1 MTTPPSEST
10 DQDENAVGGA
20 SGVDRITDNYRTILN
35 ELSLLATVSV
45 LLFGFLLSVAAR
57 DATTTERWLL
67 LTALI
72 CVSSSTL
79 IFILPVAYHR
89 LEFPYEDWNKF
100 QRRSHYFITV
110 GVPIFV
116 AGVYLSNDGGGLGPP
131 GRCRIRRQR
140 RPKGLQRC
148 RLPLAQKAVPIV
160 GVVPLNLLFRCNP
173 LTLG

>member
-1 MTTPPSEST
+1 MTSRR
-10 DQDENAVGGA
+10 DENAADGA
-20 SGVDRITDNYRTILN
+20 SSVDRITDNYRTILN

-89 LEFPYEDWNKF
+89 LEFPYENWNKF

-116 AGVYLSNDGGGLGPP
+116 AGVYLSMTVAIWDLLDVAAFFVSG
-131 GRCRIRRQR
+131 
-140 RPKGLQRC
+140 
-148 RLPLAQKAVPIV
+148 VPITFS
-160 GVVPLNLLFRCNP
+160 GVVFLCRRRLSRLLA
-173 LTLG
+173 

>member
-116 AGVYLSNDGGGLGPP
+116 AGVYLSMTVAVWDLLDGAGFVVSGVPMAFSGAVFLW
-131 GRCRIRRQR
+131 RR
-140 RPKGLQRC
+140 
-148 RLPLAQKAVPIV
+148 RLSRLLA
-160 GVVPLNLLFRCNP
+160 
-173 LTLG
+173 